1 MITRQLTD
9 KQVNSF
15 EEFKTSNSPSHNTSL
30 KHTTAK
36 VDIIHNIQSGGK
48 MHCEPP
54 VLPNQDVLSL
64 APLPSSFWKRN
75 ENFIYFLHLAS
86 RHSFY
91 LARKPDL
98 THTSIQFEYKVV
110 SSAHKAGWD
119 CYRNIVPACHSAL
132 ADCYAKTTCTRKQS
146 QGPN

>member
-1 MITRQLTD
+1 MITRQLTN
-9 KQVNSF
+9 KQQNSF
-15 EEFKTSNSPSHNTSL
+15 EHEDDSIKKKGNSQKHNAIL

-36 VDIIHNIQSGGK
+36 VDIIHNIQTGVK
-48 MHCEPP
+48 IHCEPP
-54 VLPNQDVLSL
+54 VLSIQDVLSL

-110 SSAHKAGWD
+110 SLAHKAGWD
-119 CYRNIVPACHSAL
+119 CYCNILPV
-132 ADCYAKTTCTRKQS
+132 TVF
-146 QGPN
+146 